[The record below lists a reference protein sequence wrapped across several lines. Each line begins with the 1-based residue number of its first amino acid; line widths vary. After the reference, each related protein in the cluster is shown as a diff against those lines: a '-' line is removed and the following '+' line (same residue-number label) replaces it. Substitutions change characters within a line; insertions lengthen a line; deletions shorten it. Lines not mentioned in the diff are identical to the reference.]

1 MKKLYKVLVSTLFIT
16 TFGFGQPDP
25 IWTFDDYWN
34 FLPNDGGLAVA
45 GALDIQNDGDLDI
58 LYTTDLG
65 ANPDIIMYPMGILI
79 NDGTGVL
86 SLGSDTLLIGAESS
100 QSTKFYSYDFNNDG
114 LDDAYIDDTGNDLGY
129 LPGGQNILLIQDADG
144 RLINET
150 NTRLPIQNTWTMCSL
165 FGDIDLDGDIDI
177 INVNDR
183 DEWNGT
189 EVGTQLLLN
198 DGNGY
203 FTIDSTRLPPE
214 ISEEI
219 AFPSGVLLDAENDGD
234 LDLYL
239 GNIGELVINDEL
251 YLNDGNGYFSLQP
264 NAVFTEYDSIPGVVF
279 QVLSTDFNNDTFD
292 DILLIY
298 KRWDSWDYRYADLK
312 LLLNSGDTTFL
323 DASFGIIENDW
334 YEQLYYPFLF
344 SIERIT
350 TADLNNDGFMDF
362 ILGEPFTVYIN
373 NGQAI
378 FTQQTNIMPFEE
390 MGWGST
396 WENQSWHPYF
406 VTMTNT
412 IPGDMDG
419 DLDTDLFLSNYGE
432 PLFVLYNPSNE
443 LNINESMQNIVT
455 EYNIHQNYPNPFNPV
470 TTLQYNLPVNGLVS
484 IIIYNIL
491 GKEVKTLVNTT
502 QDAGYKSV
510 NWNATNNY
518 GKPVS
523 AGVYLYQIQAG
534 EFVQTKKMV
543 LLK

>member
-1 MKKLYKVLVSTLFIT
+1 MKNLYKVLIITLFIA

-86 SLGSDTLLIGAESS
+86 SLGSDTLLIDAESS
-100 QSTKFYSYDFNNDG
+100 QSGRIYVFDINNDG

-264 NAVFTEYDSIPGVVF
+264 NAVFTEYNNILGEVK
-279 QVLSTDFNNDTFD
+279 QILSTDFNNDTFD

-298 KRWDSWDYRYADLK
+298 QQYTDNYSELK

-373 NGQAI
+373 NGDAI
-378 FTQQTNIMPFEE
+378 FTKQTGIIPFEE
-390 MGWGST
+390 MGWDYWGG
-396 WENQSWHPYF
+396 WYPDFAMFIN
-406 VTMTNT
+406 V

-443 LNINESMQNIVT
+443 LNINESMQNIDT

-534 EFVQTKKMV
+534 EFVQTRKMV

>member
-1 MKKLYKVLVSTLFIT
+1 MVRRTPLLLLI
-16 TFGFGQPDP
+16 GLNFGQPDP
-25 IWTFDDYWN
+25 IWTFDNYWN

-65 ANPDIIMYPMGILI
+65 ANPDIIMYPMGILL

-100 QSTKFYSYDFNNDG
+100 QSTKIYSYDFNNDG

-219 AFPSGVLLDAENDGD
+219 AFPSGVLVDAENDGD

-251 YLNDGNGYFSLQP
+251 YINDGNGYFSLQE
-264 NAVFTEYDSIPGVVF
+264 NAVFTEYDTIPGVVF
-279 QVLSTDFNNDTFD
+279 QALSADFNNDTFE

-298 KRWDSWDYRYADLK
+298 KRWESWDYRYADLK

-323 DASFGIIENDW
+323 DASFAITENDW
-334 YEQLYYPFLF
+334 YEQLYDPFFF

-350 TADLNNDGFMDF
+350 LADLNNDGFMDF
-362 ILGEPFTVYIN
+362 ILGEPFTVYMN

-378 FTQQTNIMPFEE
+378 FTQQTDIMPFEE

-406 VTMTNT
+406 VTITNT

-443 LNINESMQNIVT
+443 LNINESMKNIVT
-455 EYNIHQNYPNPFNPV
+455 EFNIHQNHPNPFNPV
-470 TTLQYNLPVNGLVS
+470 TTLRYDLPEDALVNITVYDMMGRV
-484 IIIYNIL
+484 
-491 GKEVKTLVNTT
+491 VKTLINNQQT
-502 QDAGYKSV
+502 AGYRSLQ
-510 NWNATNNY
+510 WNATNDA
-518 GKPVS
+518 GSPIS
-523 AGVYLYQIQAG
+523 AGIYLYMIQAG
-534 EFVQTKKMV
+534 DFRQVRKMV

>member
-1 MKKLYKVLVSTLFIT
+1 MKNLYKVLIITLFIA

-177 INVNDR
+177 INVNVR

-298 KRWDSWDYRYADLK
+298 KRWDSYDYRYADLK

-362 ILGEPFTVYIN
+362 ILGEPFTVYMN
-373 NGQAI
+373 NGQAV
-378 FTQQTNIMPFEE
+378 FTQQTDIIPFEE
-390 MGWGST
+390 MGWDYWGG
-396 WENQSWHPYF
+396 WYPDF
-406 VTMTNT
+406 AMFTNV

-443 LNINESMQNIVT
+443 LNINESMQNIDT

-534 EFVQTKKMV
+534 EFVQTRKMV

>member
-1 MKKLYKVLVSTLFIT
+1 MTKRITLFLLI
-16 TFGFGQPDP
+16 GLSFGQPDP
-25 IWTFDDYWN
+25 IWTFDEYWN

-45 GALDIQNDGDLDI
+45 CAIDIQNDGDLDI

-65 ANPDIIMYPMGILI
+65 VNPDITMYPMGILI

-86 SLGSDTLLIGAESS
+86 SLVPPHFFLINAESS
-100 QSTKFYSYDFNNDG
+100 QSGKIYVYDFNNDG
-114 LDDAYIDDTGNDLGY
+114 LDDAYIDDTGNDIGY
-129 LPGGQNILLIQDADG
+129 LPGGQNILLIQDSDG

-298 KRWDSWDYRYADLK
+298 KRWDSYDYRYADLK

-323 DASFGIIENDW
+323 DASFGITENDW

-350 TADLNNDGFMDF
+350 TADLNNDGF
-362 ILGEPFTVYIN
+362 
-373 NGQAI
+373 
-378 FTQQTNIMPFEE
+378 
-390 MGWGST
+390 
-396 WENQSWHPYF
+396 
-406 VTMTNT
+406 
-412 IPGDMDG
+412 
-419 DLDTDLFLSNYGE
+419 
-432 PLFVLYNPSNE
+432 
-443 LNINESMQNIVT
+443 LNVIDIV
-455 EYNIHQNYPNPFNPV
+455 V
-470 TTLQYNLPVNGLVS
+470 
-484 IIIYNIL
+484 
-491 GKEVKTLVNTT
+491 LVNIIL
-502 QDAGYKSV
+502 
-510 NWNATNNY
+510 NN
-518 GKPVS
+518 
-523 AGVYLYQIQAG
+523 
-534 EFVQTKKMV
+534 
-543 LLK
+543 

>member
-1 MKKLYKVLVSTLFIT
+1 MEFKMKNLYKVLIITLFIA

-86 SLGSDTLLIGAESS
+86 SLGSDTLLIDAESS
-100 QSTKFYSYDFNNDG
+100 QSGRIYVFDINNDG

-264 NAVFTEYDSIPGVVF
+264 NAVFTEYNNILGEVK
-279 QVLSTDFNNDTFD
+279 QILSTDFNNDTFD

-298 KRWDSWDYRYADLK
+298 QQYTDNYSELK

-373 NGQAI
+373 NGDAI
-378 FTQQTNIMPFEE
+378 FTKQTGIIPFEE
-390 MGWGST
+390 MGWDYWGG
-396 WENQSWHPYF
+396 WYPDFAMFIN
-406 VTMTNT
+406 V

-443 LNINESMQNIVT
+443 LNINESMQNIDT

>member
-1 MKKLYKVLVSTLFIT
+1 MKNLYKVLIITLFIA

-443 LNINESMQNIVT
+443 LNINETMQNIVT
-455 EYNIHQNYPNPFNPV
+455 EYNINQNYPNPFNPV
-470 TTLQYNLPVNGLVS
+470 TTLRYDLPDDA
-484 IIIYNIL
+484 
-491 GKEVKTLVNTT
+491 LVNITIYDMLGRQVRTLINET
-502 QDAGYKSV
+502 QDAGFKSV
-510 NWNATNNY
+510 IWDATNNY